1 MNYHYNGDTFRIKE
15 KKGNYYLYYIS
26 KSKWASNTTYI
37 GTYKNID
44 LAQTA
49 AKKYSN

>member
-1 MNYHYNGDTFRIKE
+1 MNYHYNGDTFKILE
-15 KKGNYYLYYIS
+15 KNKKYSLYYIS

-37 GTYKNID
+37 GTYKNINQ
-44 LAQTA
+44 AQTA